1 MENAGVAEWKVL
13 NKDRRHGTRPFFL
26 VSLLLFFP
34 RGISSSFQRGQ
45 FLYVTVVSRP
55 KEAFPSK
62 RIVYSYSIH
71 TVFYMQPR
79 LISRPAVCVVGFWFD
94 ERNSIYA
101 TCAPCEKRCCSVAVA
116 AVWRPVVFF
125 LCLFVP
131 RRLMWLRRPT
141 LNSKEI
147 FPKWCSENC
156 GFTRPL
162 TAFHHHQSYRHG
174 KLSLFSLSSS
184 QRSPIMS
191 GWADRT
197 KPVSYGLFFS
207 FASSLLISFT
217 LTLIL
222 CLSMRWKRRVSKDEA
237 SFLSNAVAYRLI
249 CYIIHVDGWFC
260 SHESLRRE
268 WWTNSISLENYSPA
282 RE

>member
-1 MENAGVAEWKVL
+1 
-13 NKDRRHGTRPFFL
+13 
-26 VSLLLFFP
+26 
-34 RGISSSFQRGQ
+34 
-45 FLYVTVVSRP
+45 
-55 KEAFPSK
+55 
-62 RIVYSYSIH
+62 
-71 TVFYMQPR
+71 MQPR

-131 RRLMWLRRPT
+131 RRLMWLRRLT

-260 SHESLRRE
+260 SLQSLRHE